1 MKNAERIIKDEKL
14 RDGILK
20 MVRSE
25 ELSVMIGTL
34 KEVAK
39 RPPPQS
45 NAPEHALVLGALA
58 NAECFGYAK
67 AVEAM
72 EYFDQIVAS
81 ILASTKN
88 EVPVDFGGP
97 EIEEEQQRK
106 RGF

>member
-1 MKNAERIIKDEKL
+1 
-14 RDGILK
+14 

-25 ELSVMIGTL
+25 AFSVMIGTL
-34 KEVAK
+34 KEIAK

-58 NAECFGYAK
+58 NAECFGYSK

-72 EYFDQIVAS
+72 EYFDKIVAN
-81 ILASTKN
+81 ILDSAKN
-88 EVPVDFGGP
+88 EVPIDFGGP
-97 EIEEEQQRK
+97 AIEEEQKKK

>member
-1 MKNAERIIKDEKL
+1 MKNAKRIIKDEKL
-14 RDGILK
+14 RDSILE
-20 MVRSE
+20 MVRTE
-25 ELSVMIGTL
+25 RFSVMIGTL
-34 KEVAK
+34 KELAK

-72 EYFDQIVAS
+72 EYFDKIVED
-81 ILASTKN
+81 ILASTKS

-97 EIEEEQQRK
+97 EIEAEQQRK